1 MCGRLSIAVSRED
14 LSKYL
19 NDVYGIEMLPE
30 VIELPKFNVA
40 PSEDLVSVIND
51 GKNYRVGLLKW
62 GFVPEF
68 KADAS
73 KIIINARSETIDKLY
88 SFKKSFQERRCIILA
103 DGFFEWERS
112 TSTKTPYRFSL
123 KNQKIF
129 AFAGLWSVFTDKDGK
144 KTFTTTIITTKANN
158 LMAEIHDRMPVI
170 LTEDKAKLW
179 LDPKVKD
186 SEALKKILIPYDP
199 DEMELYEVSKRVN
212 KASDKSEEVIKPIK
226 KST

>member
-14 LSKYL
+14 LGKYL
-19 NDVYGIEMLPE
+19 NEVYNIEVLPE
-30 VIELPKFNVA
+30 IIELPRLNVA
-40 PSEDLVSVIND
+40 PSEDLISIIND

-68 KADAS
+68 KSDNS
-73 KIIINARSETIDKLY
+73 KMIINARSETIDKLY
-88 SFKKSFQERRCIILA
+88 SFKKSFLERRCIILA

-112 TSTKTPYRFSL
+112 TSTKTPYRFTL
-123 KNQKIF
+123 KNSKIF

-144 KTFTTTIITTKANN
+144 KVFTTTIITTKANS

-170 LTEDKAKLW
+170 LTEEKAKLW
-179 LDPKVKD
+179 LNPTIKD
-186 SEALKKILIPYDP
+186 SEALKKILVPFAT

-212 KASDKSEEVIKPIK
+212 KASEKSKEVIEPIK

>member
-14 LSKYL
+14 LGKYL
-19 NDVYGIEMLPE
+19 NEVYGIEMLPE

-68 KADAS
+68 KSDGS

-88 SFKKSFQERRCIILA
+88 SFKKSFYERRCIILA

-144 KTFTTTIITTKANN
+144 KTYTTTIITTKANL
-158 LMAEIHDRMPVI
+158 LMADIHDRMPVI
-170 LTEDKAKLW
+170 LTEEKAKLW
-179 LDPKVKD
+179 LDPSMKD